1 MLRRISL
8 MLVAFGLAACEQPGA
23 DPMDCPEGGCLCEPG
38 AVPRPC
44 YLEPEIRDGRMFCSE
59 GTQRCEGG
67 AWTACDVERSYELDL
82 VGSLIIGPEECNP
95 CNPDCGIAID
105 RPNDADLTSSNSS
118 QVEYDPSTGG
128 LIIAG
133 GVTGGSLA
141 DSDGDSV
148 PDDADECPGP
158 GWRRPCDGDA
168 SNDGFYHTLPL
179 GGPTEID
186 PLQFTTRVTT
196 ADVYFLMDTTGSMGG
211 EIANLRSALINGTF
225 DTTCPSGPGG
235 GIIGA
240 IKCVI
245 PDAWFGVGR
254 FDDYP
259 ICGGWWYPCYG
270 WSGDVVYQH
279 LVDITSNLAMPAAAV
294 GSMYASGGAD
304 GPESNTQ
311 ALWAIATGDSLGP
324 YLSARSGCPP
334 GHWGY
339 PCFRPD
345 TIPIVIQFTD
355 APFHNDANDDYPYD
369 VRYFPPGAP
378 KSWADTISELNSRDV
393 RVITVQS
400 CGGQRWCANGL
411 PHARAL
417 ANATGSTNRTGSPYV
432 FPIPSNGT
440 GLDRTVVDAVR
451 DLAENTLFD
460 VSARAV
466 DNPATAGIDER
477 GFVRYIRARSF
488 PRGRCAGIAGN
499 TFLQCMPGTPVD
511 FDVGFRN
518 DFVAPRSVPQVF
530 EFEIEVLLDGTVQN
544 RVPVRIVVPP
554 QRPMF
559 PPRGSY
565 SRVYDSTT
573 FCNIPPDR
581 PDWNEFDWS
590 VTTPSDTSVV
600 FEIRTAD
607 TLAGLSSARPL
618 RYTSPPD
625 TGPINIGDALVAD
638 GQDNYKPY
646 LSVTAIL
653 NASSDRMSSPTL
665 VGFGLRFRCVIF
677 E

>member
-1 MLRRISL
+1 MSFAL
-8 MLVAFGLAACEQPGA
+8 LVWSVAACQQTGA
-23 DPMDCPEGGCLCEPG
+23 DPADCPQGGCLCESG
-38 AVPRPC
+38 AAARPC
-44 YLEPEIRDGRMFCSE
+44 YLEPELRDGRMLCAE

-67 AWTACDVERSYELDL
+67 AWTACEVERTYEIDAIA
-82 VGSLIIGPEECNP
+82 SLISGPEECNP
-95 CNPDCGIAID
+95 CNPDCGVAID
-105 RPNDADLTSSNSS
+105 RPNDADLTPSNSR
-118 QVEYDPSTGG
+118 QVEYDPATGG

-133 GVTGGSLA
+133 GTTGGNLT
-141 DSDGDSV
+141 DNDGDGV

-168 SNDGFYHTLPL
+168 SDDGFYHTLPL

-196 ADVYFLMDTTGSMGG
+196 ADVYFLMDTTGSMGQ
-211 EIANLRSALINGTF
+211 EIANLQAALVSGTF
-225 DTTCPSGPGG
+225 DSSCPEGPGG

-259 ICGGWWYPCYG
+259 VCSGGWWGTCYG
-270 WSGDVVYQH
+270 SGPDVVYQH
-279 LVDITSNLAMPAAAV
+279 LVDITSSLGPPVAAV
-294 GSMYASGGAD
+294 GTLSASGGAD

-311 ALWAIATGDSLGP
+311 ALWAIATGGSLGP
-324 YLSARSGCPP
+324 YLGAQGGCPA
-334 GHWGY
+334 GRWGY

-345 TIPIVIQFTD
+345 TIPIVIHFTD
-355 APFHNDANDDYPYD
+355 APFHNGPGGANAYD
-369 VRYFPPGAP
+369 PANFPSGVP
-378 KSWADTISELNSRDV
+378 KDWAQVISALNSNEV

-400 CGGQRWCANGL
+400 CGGQSWCSDGL
-411 PHARAL
+411 PHAQAL
-417 ANATGSTNRTGSPYV
+417 ANATGSTNGSGNPYV
-432 FPIPSNGT
+432 FPIPANGT
-440 GLDRTVVDAVR
+440 GLDATVVDAVR

-466 DNPATAGIDER
+466 DNPATGSIDER

-488 PRGRCAGIAGN
+488 PPGRCAGIAGN

-511 FDVGFRN
+511 FDVGFN
-518 DFVAPRSVPQVF
+518 NNFVPPISVPQVF
-530 EFEIEVLLDGTVQN
+530 EFEIEVLLDGTVQD

-554 QRPMF
+554 LRPMF
-559 PPRGSY
+559 PPQGSY
-565 SRVYDSTT
+565 SRVYDATS

-581 PDWNEFDWS
+581 PDWNEFAWN
-590 VTTPSDTSVV
+590 VVTPSDTSVV
-600 FEIRTAD
+600 FELRTAD

-618 RYTSPPD
+618 RLMVPPD
-625 TGPINIGDALVAD
+625 TGPIDVGDALVAD
-638 GQDNYKPY
+638 GQDNFRPY

-665 VGFGLRFRCVIF
+665 VGFGLAFRCVVF